1 MWSPLKKELIDL
13 SFIFLGIS
21 LAFLGING
29 FLLPNGFIDGGVTG
43 LSMLVSKLWNVDLAT
58 VIFLINSPFVFIASR
73 RMGLVFSLKSALTI
87 AGFATMLHFLHFP
100 LVTEDKIL
108 SAIFGGI
115 ALGSGIG
122 FAFRGA
128 AVLDGTEVVALLL
141 SKRFG
146 IRVGDV
152 ILSFNVVLFSVAAV
166 VLGLES
172 ALYSVLTYLSASK
185 AIDFVV
191 YGFELLGMNI
201 VAENSKKI
209 RDAINENLGLS
220 VTIFNGE
227 RGFTKKKQDILF
239 CVCGAIDANK
249 VKELATRIDPNA
261 FITMH
266 KIKETYGGG
275 LQRQYISIK

>member
-1 MWSPLKKELIDL
+1 MIATIKSKLIDTL
-13 SFIFLGIS
+13 LILVGIS
-21 LAFLGING
+21 IAFIGING

-43 LSMLVSKLWNVDLAT
+43 LSMLVSKLWEVDLAT

-73 RMGLVFSLKSALTI
+73 RMGIIFSLKSALTI

-100 LVTEDKIL
+100 LVTDDKIL
-108 SAIFGGI
+108 AAIFGGI
-115 ALGSGIG
+115 ALGAGIG

-152 ILSFNVVLFSVAAV
+152 ILGFNVVLFSIAAL
-166 VLGLES
+166 VLGVES
-172 ALYSVLTYLSASK
+172 SLYSVLTYVSASK

-191 YGFELLGMNI
+191 YGIELLGMNI
-201 VAENSKKI
+201 VASNSMEI
-209 RDAINENLGLS
+209 RKAINDTLGLS

-227 RGFTKKKQDILF
+227 RGFSKQKQDILF
-239 CVCGAIDANK
+239 CVCGPIDANK
-249 VKELATRIDPNA
+249 VKEVATNIVHNA
-261 FITMH
+261 FITTH
-266 KIKETYGGG
+266 KI
-275 LQRQYISIK
+275 

>member
-1 MWSPLKKELIDL
+1 MIASIKKKIFDL
-13 SFIFLGIS
+13 FFVLLGIS
-21 LAFLGING
+21 LAFIGING

-43 LSMLVSKLWNVDLAT
+43 LSMLVSKLWKVDLAT
-58 VIFLINSPFVFIASR
+58 VIFLINSPFVLIASR
-73 RMGLVFSLKSALTI
+73 RMGLLFSLKSALTI
-87 AGFATMLHFLHFP
+87 AFFATMLHFLHFP

-152 ILSFNVVLFSVAAV
+152 ILCFNVVLFSVAALV
-166 VLGLES
+166 IGLES
-172 ALYSVLTYLSASK
+172 ALYSVLTYVSASK

-201 VAENSKKI
+201 VASDSKKI
-209 RDAINENLGLS
+209 KEAINETLGLS

-227 RGFTKKKQDILF
+227 RGFSKQKQEILF
-239 CVCGAIDANK
+239 CVCGPIDANK
-249 VKELATRIDPNA
+249 VKELTASIDPNA
-261 FITMH
+261 FITTH
-266 KIKETYGGG
+266 KINETYGGG
-275 LQRQYISIK
+275 LKRQYISIK

>member
-1 MWSPLKKELIDL
+1 MAIMIKKKCIDL
-13 SFIFLGIS
+13 LFVLIGIS
-21 LAFLGING
+21 LAFIGING

-43 LSMLVSKLWNVDLAT
+43 LSMLVSKLWKVDLAT
-58 VIFLINSPFVFIASR
+58 VIFLINSPFVLIASKK
-73 RMGLVFSLKSALTI
+73 MGLIFSLKSALTI
-87 AGFATMLHFLHFP
+87 AVFATMLHFLHFP
-100 LVTEDKIL
+100 LVTDDKIL

-122 FAFRGA
+122 FAFRGT

-152 ILSFNVVLFSVAAV
+152 ILSFNVILFSIAAL
-166 VLGLES
+166 VLGVES
-172 ALYSVLTYLSASK
+172 SLYSVLTYVSASK
-185 AIDFVV
+185 AIDFIV

-201 VAENSKKI
+201 VASDSKKI
-209 RDAINENLGLS
+209 RAAINETLGLS

-227 RGFTKKKQDILF
+227 RGFSKQKQDILF
-239 CVCGAIDANK
+239 CVCGPIDANK
-249 VKELATRIDPNA
+249 VKEVTTKIDPNA
-261 FITMH
+261 FITTH
-266 KIKETYGGG
+266 KINETYGGG